1 MVPEDTT
8 IRVSECLYYDTNGD
22 GVKTLQRCDVHA
34 RDISE
39 YVDRYADDTESEYY
53 KATSG
58 LLENDYAMV
67 EAITSKLVNLK
78 ECDGVANR
86 NSLLFRLEN
95 EKYWVFFYKDYLFI
109 QDGDL
114 KQAYEYP
121 KDVKEIAYTYFTDT
135 LGLSLEKVPDKD

>member
-1 MVPEDTT
+1 MRRCILAIVCSMALCACSSGTSFEKMVPEDTT

-22 GVKTLQRCDVHA
+22 GVKTLQRCDVHE

-39 YVDRYADDTESEYY
+39 YVDRYANDKESEYY
-53 KATSG
+53 KVANE

-67 EAITSKLVNLK
+67 ETITSKLVNLK

-95 EKYWVFFYKDYLFI
+95 EKYWVFSTKIICLYKMAI
-109 QDGDL
+109 
-114 KQAYEYP
+114 
-121 KDVKEIAYTYFTDT
+121 
-135 LGLSLEKVPDKD
+135 